1 MSRLKNTV
9 VSILLLSIF
18 LLSVSSC
25 RKTSSEEIPKRE
37 NTISYYDGGTLEN
50 TSTRILYHLDDQ
62 LCYYNKITGET
73 AVFCFDPMCRHGDW
87 RTCISLRFEL
97 NGLISLYKIKYNEY
111 DNRFYSI
118 RGDKLCSFSFDGSDL
133 KIVYSFGEK
142 GALDEHSAGGSVYN
156 LRIAKNRLYVN
167 IVNAEKGGRE
177 IVYYDIDTGKL
188 HNLTENLEG
197 QFYDFWIFEG
207 SLYFEMLHDEE
218 IALYR
223 SDLDMK
229 NICKT
234 EIEGVFG
241 DSLFHQDQS
250 YYVSYREEN
259 KQTFADAIMC
269 YDLESGEINK
279 VCSLENE
286 GESNLQPCILAVSDT
301 YVYFIKREPI
311 HIGYEVI
318 RGTIEQHMYN
328 DFSKIYRAD
337 LQSGEVTVIF
347 DDPSCEVTEI
357 YFLQNKKVLIKGWF
371 CKYGEGDAEKTD
383 AIFIAEVDE
392 NGNFVNMEK
401 LEDPR

>member
-1 MSRLKNTV
+1 MKKAIAFLLVMASLFTVTSCEKTSTEESPKTENTV
-9 VSILLLSIF
+9 
-18 LLSVSSC
+18 
-25 RKTSSEEIPKRE
+25 
-37 NTISYYDGGTLEN
+37 SYYDGGTLEN
-50 TSTRILYHLDDQ
+50 ASTRILYHLDDQ
-62 LCYYNKITGET
+62 LCYYNKLTGET
-73 AVFCFDPMCRHGDW
+73 SVFCFDPMCRHGDW
-87 RTCISLRFEL
+87 RTCISLRFEVNSL
-97 NGLISLYKIKYNEY
+97 VSLYKIKYNEY

-133 KIVYSFGEK
+133 KIIYSFGEK
-142 GALDEHSAGGSVYN
+142 GALDEHCSGGSVYN

-167 IVNAEKGGRE
+167 VVNAEKGSRE

-197 QFYDFWIFEG
+197 QFYDFWIFED

-229 NICKT
+229 NIVKT
-234 EIEGVFG
+234 GIEGIFG
-241 DSLFHQDQS
+241 DSLFHQNHA
-250 YYVSYREEN
+250 YYISYRKEGE
-259 KQTFADAIMC
+259 QAFADAIMC
-269 YDLESGEINK
+269 YDPQSVEIMK

-286 GESNLQPCILAVSDT
+286 GESNLQPCILAVSDA

-311 HIGYEVI
+311 HIGYELI

-337 LQSGEVTVIF
+337 LKNGEVTSVL
-347 DDPSCEVTEI
+347 DAPNCEVTEI
-357 YFLQNKKVLIKGWF
+357 YFTQNEKVLVKGWF
-371 CKYGEGDAEKTD
+371 CKYGDGDAEKTQ
-383 AIFIAEVDE
+383 ALFIADIDE
-392 NGNFVNMEK
+392 NGNFVNIEE

>member
-1 MSRLKNTV
+1 MKKIILFLLVCILTLTSCEKIPFAESPKTENTV
-9 VSILLLSIF
+9 
-18 LLSVSSC
+18 
-25 RKTSSEEIPKRE
+25 
-37 NTISYYDGGTLEN
+37 SYYDGGTLEN

-87 RTCISLRFEL
+87 RTCISLRFEVNSL
-97 NGLISLYKIKYNEY
+97 VSLYKIKYNAY
-111 DNRFYSI
+111 DNRFYAI
-118 RGDKLCSFSFDGSDL
+118 RGDKLCSFAFDGSDL
-133 KIVYSFGEK
+133 KIIYSFGEK
-142 GALDEHSAGGSVYN
+142 GALDEHCSGGSVYN

-167 IVNAEKGGRE
+167 VVNAEKGSRE

-197 QFYDFWIFEG
+197 QFYDFWIFED

-229 NICKT
+229 KIVKT
-234 EIEGVFG
+234 GIEGIFG
-241 DSLFHQDQS
+241 DCLFHQNHA
-250 YYVSYREEN
+250 YYISYRKEGE
-259 KQTFADAIMC
+259 QAFADAIMC
-269 YDLESGEINK
+269 YDPQSDEIWK

-286 GESNLQPCILAVSDT
+286 SESNLQPCILAVSDA

-311 HIGYEVI
+311 HIGYELI

-337 LQSGEVTVIF
+337 LKSGEVTSVL
-347 DDPSCEVTEI
+347 DAPNCEVTEI
-357 YFLQNKKVLIKGWF
+357 YFTQNEKVLVKGWF
-371 CKYGEGDAEKTD
+371 CKYGDGDAEKTQ
-383 AIFIAEVDE
+383 ALFIADIDE
-392 NGNFVNMEK
+392 NGNFVNIEE